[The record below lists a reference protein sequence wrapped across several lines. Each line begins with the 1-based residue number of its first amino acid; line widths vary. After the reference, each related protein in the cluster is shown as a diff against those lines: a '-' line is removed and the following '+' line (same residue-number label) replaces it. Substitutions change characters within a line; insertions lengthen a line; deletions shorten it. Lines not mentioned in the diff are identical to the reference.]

1 MIIVTGGAGFIGS
14 ALIWE
19 LNRKGYDDILVVD
32 NFAKTEK
39 WKNLVP
45 LKYSDYIHKDVFIK
59 KVREKGLSN
68 QVKAIIH
75 LGACSSTM
83 ETDADYL
90 MENNFR
96 YTKDLFL
103 AANARKVRFINASS
117 AATYGDGEF
126 GFAASYGDIAKLRPL
141 NMYGYSKQL
150 FDLWSIRTKAVHQL
164 VSLKFFNVY
173 GPNEYHKDGMRSV
186 VCKAVSQIEETG
198 KLSLFK
204 SYKPEYKNG
213 EQMRDFVYIK
223 DVTRLILWL
232 LETPDVN
239 GIYNVGQGKARSWN
253 DLANAVFSAMGRKTN
268 IEYVDMPSQLIEKY
282 QYYTEADMQW
292 LEQAKY
298 PYSFASLEDGV
309 KDYVQN
315 YLLKENALLEI
326 VDPLFVESKCTHI

>member
-19 LNRKGYDDILVVD
+19 LNRKGYEDILVVD
-32 NFAKTEK
+32 NFATTEK

-45 LKYSDYIHKDVFIK
+45 LKYSDYVHKDAFIK
-59 KVREKGLSN
+59 NVREKGLSKH
-68 QVKAIIH
+68 VKAIVH

-96 YTKDLFL
+96 YTRDLFL
-103 AANARKVRFINASS
+103 AAHARKIRFVNASS
-117 AATYGDGEF
+117 AATYGNGEY
-126 GFAASYGDIAKLRPL
+126 GFAANYKDISKLRPL

-150 FDLWSIRTKAVHQL
+150 FDLWSIRTKAVHNL

-173 GPNEYHKDGMRSV
+173 GPNEYHKEGMRSV
-186 VCKAVSQIEETG
+186 VCKAVSQINQTG

-204 SYKPEYKNG
+204 SYKPEYKHG
-213 EQMRDFVYIK
+213 QQMRDFVYIK
-223 DVTRLILWL
+223 DVTRLIAWL
-232 LETPDVN
+232 LETPNVN
-239 GIYNVGQGKARSWN
+239 GIYNVGQGVARSWN
-253 DLANAVFSAMGRKTN
+253 DLANAVFSAMKKKVN
-268 IEYVDMPSQLIEKY
+268 IEYIDMPAQLIEKY

-298 PYSFASLEDGV
+298 PHTFASLEDGV
-309 KDYVQN
+309 TDYVQN

-326 VDPLFVESKCTHI
+326 VDPLFLESRCLNL